1 MTEQETK
8 DNINKDNYAGNPIRK
23 CRRFPRSQWLPAL
36 MLIYLIAMTL
46 YYGGD
51 LIAQG
56 EIARLVIV
64 FIIELAII
72 IALRIFLKKREE
84 RQ

>member
-8 DNINKDNYAGNPIRK
+8 DNSNKDNDAGNPIRK
-23 CRRFPRSQWLPAL
+23 RRRIPRSQWLPAL

>member
-1 MTEQETK
+1 
-8 DNINKDNYAGNPIRK
+8 
-23 CRRFPRSQWLPAL
+23 

>member
-8 DNINKDNYAGNPIRK
+8 DNSNKDNYAGNPIRK
-23 CRRFPRSQWLPAL
+23 RRRIPRSQWLPAL

-56 EIARLVIV
+56 
-64 FIIELAII
+64 
-72 IALRIFLKKREE
+72 
-84 RQ
+84 